1 MPSIGMTAAAHADIT
16 ISAWKARVTRTIMPG
31 WNILRLRRTEPAHM
45 RRCPMVVRAV
55 IAALLVATSS
65 DAFGQT
71 GTRASSRKSASIAG
85 RVIHAD
91 GAAAESAR
99 IAVYAVREG
108 APAAVV
114 GTAI

>member
-55 IAALLVATSS
+55 IAALFVATSPGAE
-65 DAFGQT
+65 AFGRT

-108 APAAVV
+108 APAA
-114 GTAI
+114 

>member
-1 MPSIGMTAAAHADIT
+1 
-16 ISAWKARVTRTIMPG
+16 
-31 WNILRLRRTEPAHM
+31 
-45 RRCPMVVRAV
+45 MVVRAV
-55 IAALLVATSS
+55 IAALFVATSS

-108 APAAVV
+108 APAAIV
-114 GTAI
+114 GTAISSYDGRYEVTGLAAGRFVVGVTPQRVRGYGGDSRRLATPAPNPGCG